1 MQSISYSLLRPAAED
16 ALGVARYSPKKLVL
30 LHTAVGMTVGL
41 ILSIITYVLDLGI
54 AQTGGLSGISNRT
67 VLETV
72 QSILSAASMIL
83 LPFWEIGYLCAALQF
98 ARRQSAD
105 TTSLYHGLRHWG
117 VVLRSMLLKAG
128 VVFIV
133 MFIGTQIVSSIYMM
147 TPAAAPLHALTLE
160 MAKNGMTDPMA
171 LMESEEYM
179 ALMMDAMP
187 FILIGVG
194 VLLIPVLYML
204 RFTDYVAMDRPE
216 RGALFA
222 VLTSVYLM
230 RRNLKVMLKL
240 DLRFWWYYAL
250 ELLVVVISYG
260 HMILDIAGIDIGIGG
275 DTAMFVFYLLS
286 LAGQLGL
293 YVWKK
298 NTVFT
303 TYALAYDCLMQP
315 PATNAEN

>member
-1 MQSISYSLLRPAAED
+1 MQCISYSLLRPAAED
-16 ALGVARYSPKKLVL
+16 ALGRARYSPKKLVL

-83 LPFWEIGYLCAALQF
+83 LPFWEIGYLFAALQF

-147 TPAAAPLHALTLE
+147 TPAAAPLFALSTE
-160 MAKNGMTDPMA
+160 ITDPMA
-171 LMESEEYM
+171 LLESEEYM
-179 ALMMDAMP
+179 ALMMHAIP
-187 FILIGVG
+187 FILLGVLI
-194 VLLIPVLYML
+194 LLIPALYLL
-204 RFTDYVAMDRPE
+204 RFTDYVVMDQPE

-222 VLTSVYLM
+222 VLTSVYLT
-230 RRNLKVMLKL
+230 RRNLKAMLKL

-275 DTAMFVFYLLS
+275 DTAMFVFYIVS

-298 NTVFT
+298 NTLFT
-303 TYALAYDCLMQP
+303 TYALAYDCLIQP